1 MTLIEK
7 ISKLFRRVFN
17 KEKSC
22 CAGFAHP
29 RCDGPQDEMKL
40 ASFMQKIREEEMS
53 ASEHHKRM
61 DDYMKENQRIVD
73 IAHNV
78 MFPSLRK
85 ANRVDYIQWL
95 EGFVD
100 AGNTPTHYYSYP
112 FSRWNSFY
120 VAKKDFELVPLY
132 GADSINIIVPE
143 GITILGGSRGHNNIF
158 CYNGYKH
165 RGTVPVF
172 SDTVF

>member
-7 ISKLFRRVFN
+7 ISKFFN
-17 KEKSC
+17 KEKPC

-29 RCDGPQDEMKL
+29 RCDGPRDEMKL
-40 ASFMQKIREEEMS
+40 ASFMQKMREEGRC
-53 ASEHHKRM
+53 KRM
-61 DDYMKENQRIVD
+61 DDDDRERRTD
-73 IAHNV
+73 IAHEI
-78 MFPSLRK
+78 MFPCLRK

-100 AGNTPTHYYSYP
+100 AGNTPTHYYEYP

-120 VAKKDFELVPLY
+120 IAKKDFELAPLY
-132 GADSINIIVPE
+132 GADSISIIVPD
-143 GITILGGSRGHNNIF
+143 GITILGGSRGHTNVF
-158 CYNGYKH
+158 CYSGYKH
-165 RGTVPVF
+165 RGSVPVF

>member
-1 MTLIEK
+1 MNSIGVWPNTNTSVGWAWIK
-7 ISKLFRRVFN
+7 QGTP
-17 KEKSC
+17 C
-22 CAGFAHP
+22 
-29 RCDGPQDEMKL
+29 
-40 ASFMQKIREEEMS
+40 
-53 ASEHHKRM
+53 
-61 DDYMKENQRIVD
+61 
-73 IAHNV
+73 
-78 MFPSLRK
+78 FPTYEG
-85 ANRVDYIQWL
+85 ANRADYTKWL
-95 EGFVD
+95 RGFVD

-112 FSRWNSFY
+112 FSRWDSFY

>member
-1 MTLIEK
+1 MTVVEIPNVEDIKKQIKELK
-7 ISKLFRRVFN
+7 GRR
-17 KEKSC
+17 KK
-22 CAGFAHP
+22 
-29 RCDGPQDEMKL
+29 MKL
-40 ASFMQKIREEEMS
+40 ASFIQEEESREEECHRRI
-53 ASEHHKRM
+53 AE
-61 DDYMKENQRIVD
+61 YEKERQMGLDKARNS
-73 IAHNV
+73 
-78 MFPSLRK
+78 MFPHLLG
-85 ANRVDYIQWL
+85 ANRADYTRWL

-112 FSRWNSFY
+112 FSRWDSFY

-132 GADSINIIVPE
+132 GADSINIIVPD

-165 RGTVPVF
+165 RGSVPVF

>member
-1 MTLIEK
+1 MTPIKGCVE
-7 ISKLFRRVFN
+7 
-17 KEKSC
+17 
-22 CAGFAHP
+22 FAHP
-29 RCDGPQDEMKL
+29 IYGACPREEMKL
-40 ASFMQKIREEEMS
+40 ASFLQREEEI
-53 ASEHHKRM
+53 ENEFHRRM
-61 DDYMKENQRIVD
+61 AEYEKERQIGLGR
-73 IAHNV
+73 ARKS
-78 MFPSLRK
+78 MFPCLRG
-85 ANRVDYIQWL
+85 ANRADYTQWL

-112 FSRWNSFY
+112 FSRWDSFY

-165 RGTVPVF
+165 RGSVPVF

>member
-7 ISKLFRRVFN
+7 ISKF
-17 KEKSC
+17 
-22 CAGFAHP
+22 FAHP
-29 RCDGPQDEMKL
+29 RCDGPRDEILEWKRMKL
-40 ASFMQKIREEEMS
+40 TSFIQEEESRENEVNRHM
-53 ASEHHKRM
+53 AE
-61 DDYMKENQRIVD
+61 YEKERQSGLDKARRI
-73 IAHNV
+73 
-78 MFPSLRK
+78 MFPCLRG
-85 ANRVDYIQWL
+85 ANRVDYTHWL
-95 EGFVD
+95 VGFVD

-132 GADSINIIVPE
+132 GADSINIIVPD
-143 GITILGGSRGHNNIF
+143 GITILGGSRGHTNVF

-165 RGTVPVF
+165 RGSVPVF

>member
-29 RCDGPQDEMKL
+29 RCDGP
-40 ASFMQKIREEEMS
+40 
-53 ASEHHKRM
+53 
-61 DDYMKENQRIVD
+61 
-73 IAHNV
+73 
-78 MFPSLRK
+78 
-85 ANRVDYIQWL
+85 
-95 EGFVD
+95 
-100 AGNTPTHYYSYP
+100 
-112 FSRWNSFY
+112 
-120 VAKKDFELVPLY
+120 
-132 GADSINIIVPE
+132 
-143 GITILGGSRGHNNIF
+143 GGSRGHTNVF